1 MGLESEAET
10 HSFAI
15 MILQHGSSRICNS
28 ANKAKHLASFD
39 ITEKNM
45 LQIPKIQAL
54 TLHFV

>member
-28 ANKAKHLASFD
+28 ANKAKLLASFD
-39 ITEKNM
+39 ITEKKYAAN
-45 LQIPKIQAL
+45 P
-54 TLHFV
+54 